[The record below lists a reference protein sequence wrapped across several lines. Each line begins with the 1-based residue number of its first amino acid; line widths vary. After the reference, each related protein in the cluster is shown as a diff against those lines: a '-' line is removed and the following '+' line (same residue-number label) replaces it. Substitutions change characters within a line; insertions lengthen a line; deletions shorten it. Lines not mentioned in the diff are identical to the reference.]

1 MVTECRLVAAWGGV
15 WRERQERGITKGHKE
30 TLGCDK
36 YVHYLDRVDG
46 FMGVCQNISNCTFKI
61 HTVDFMSIIIQ

>member
-46 FMGVCQNISNCTFKI
+46 FMGVYVKTYQIVLLKYS
-61 HTVDFMSIIIQ
+61 

>member
-36 YVHYLDRVDG
+36 YVHYLDGVDG
-46 FMGVCQNISNCTFKI
+46 FMGVYVKTYQIVLFKYIQLILCQL
-61 HTVDFMSIIIQ
+61 